1 VSSLPD
7 DPSNSGPWDTV
18 TALAAGLAH
27 EIKNPLSTI
36 NLNLQLLQEDWQ
48 EADSPRHARSL
59 KRLQTVARETQRLQ
73 DLLDDFLRFARMP
86 GPDVQPCDLHALIDE
101 TLDFVRPHS
110 TAQGVDIRTHLDPGV
125 PTLQADPR
133 LLKQA
138 LLNLIVNAQQAM
150 PDGGELLIC
159 TRRLDSDEV
168 QIELTD
174 TGEGIPNHLLPKV
187 FDVYF
192 STKDGGSGLGLATVR
207 RILDLHGGS
216 VAVTSEVHQGT
227 RFTLTLPLQQEP
239 SQEA

>member
-1 VSSLPD
+1 
-7 DPSNSGPWDTV
+7 
-18 TALAAGLAH
+18 
-27 EIKNPLSTI
+27 
-36 NLNLQLLQEDWQ
+36 
-48 EADSPRHARSL
+48 
-59 KRLQTVARETQRLQ
+59 
-73 DLLDDFLRFARMP
+73 
-86 GPDVQPCDLHALIDE
+86 
-101 TLDFVRPHS
+101 
-110 TAQGVDIRTHLDPGV
+110 
-125 PTLQADPR
+125 
-133 LLKQA
+133 
-138 LLNLIVNAQQAM
+138 M